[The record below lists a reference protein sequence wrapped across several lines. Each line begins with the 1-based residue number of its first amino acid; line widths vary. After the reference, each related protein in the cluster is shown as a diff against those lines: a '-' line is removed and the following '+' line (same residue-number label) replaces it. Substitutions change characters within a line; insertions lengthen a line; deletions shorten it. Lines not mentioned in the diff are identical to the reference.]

1 MSLNPQKMFN
11 DKFGSPEQQNE
22 EGFKQV
28 FPNTVPHKKQ
38 VESLC
43 KDVDLSKLG
52 MSITIPTQEE
62 GKEVPATAYTINVPT
77 KKGVEKWSFC
87 TTSYFELSNGDIKR
101 HCASISDELSKWGY
115 ALAVYSQLLD
125 LKETEFDV
133 WVKLQTNSVRANLL
147 SSQPKAPTERY
158 IEEMAIAQN
167 YEEYVKRTSEIATLK
182 NTKEMIRLAIVE
194 PLKEKGKQLTNI
206 VEVLKLVKGD
216 NINDK

>member
-62 GKEVPATAYTINVPT
+62 GKATAYTINVPT